1 VIKRSDFDLWEP
13 REVARLLALVE
24 GDRDHYQE
32 MLALLPTPIVV
43 VAAGTIAWT
52 NRAFLR
58 LVSLRV
64 EDLRGKDIDQI
75 LPMAGA
81 VRFTT
86 IPLGEGEESMLVAE
100 SAGVVSQPA
109 PASRAERMEA
119 LQTVAGRLAHD
130 LNNPLMIVTGYSE
143 EVLESLPADH
153 PVHKAVAEIQ
163 AAAQRISAVAARF
176 TEFARKNA
184 NPAQPVDVTQLLAG
198 LQDRI
203 KQAAGVP
210 CSVELSGGPVW
221 ALTDGGQLEK
231 VILTLASKDL
241 ESARER
247 SRLTVSCST
256 EAPHACISLRDDGR
270 SLDPAKQAGI
280 FESGLTAKMDSP
292 EAQSGM
298 ALARAYSLV
307 RQWGGD
313 IAFSS
318 GPTGSEYR
326 INLPL
331 RSESRVTPPEPAP
344 ATKTPAI
351 LVVDDEA
358 GIRGLVLKFLRRE
371 GYRVL
376 EAASAEE
383 ALEVSRGQRVNLL
396 LTDVMLPG
404 MQGSELAQKMYDA
417 DGRLKV
423 LYISGYTPDERV
435 RQGAYPPGAGFLAK
449 PFTLAALLEK
459 VREALPQRL
468 G

>member
-1 VIKRSDFDLWEP
+1 
-13 REVARLLALVE
+13 
-24 GDRDHYQE
+24 
-32 MLALLPTPIVV
+32 
-43 VAAGTIAWT
+43 
-52 NRAFLR
+52 
-58 LVSLRV
+58 
-64 EDLRGKDIDQI
+64 
-75 LPMAGA
+75 
-81 VRFTT
+81 
-86 IPLGEGEESMLVAE
+86 
-100 SAGVVSQPA
+100 
-109 PASRAERMEA
+109 MEA

-143 EVLESLPADH
+143 EILESLPADH
-153 PVHKAVAEIQ
+153 PVHKAVVEIL
-163 AAAQRISAVAARF
+163 AGAQRIASVAARF

-184 NPAQPVDVTQLLAG
+184 NPAQPVDLTQLLAS

-203 KQAAGVP
+203 KQAAGVA
-210 CSVELSGGPVW
+210 CSVELPGGPVV

-231 VILTLASKDL
+231 VILTLASQNL

-247 SRLTVSCST
+247 SRLTVSCSM
-256 EAPHACISLRDDGR
+256 EGPHASISLSDNGR
-270 SLDPAKQAGI
+270 GLDPLKQAGI

-318 GPTGSEYR
+318 RPTGSEYR
-326 INLPL
+326 IYLPL
-331 RSESRVTPPEPAP
+331 RSESRATPPQPAP
-344 ATKTPAI
+344 AANTPAI

-383 ALEVSRGQRVNLL
+383 ALKVSRGERVNLL
-396 LTDVMLPG
+396 VTDVMLPG
-404 MQGSELAQKMYDA
+404 LQGSELARKMYEA
-417 DGRLKV
+417 NSNLKV
-423 LYISGYTPDERV
+423 LYISGYTSDESV
-435 RQGAYPPGAGFLAK
+435 RSGAFPPGAGFLAK

-459 VREALPQRL
+459 VRAALPQRL
-468 G
+468 A